1 MGNVFPTTS
10 TQNNLENLAVVP
22 VQLAAL
28 NRRFLGWIRFRRA
41 LPTTNRTDAT
51 PQNIRLWENHYP
63 RAAGSDSDQAYRPA
77 AEQDDRPAGS
87 PAGMSGDRQAE
98 KQVMATQRESVAARV
113 DRLWRIWRRA
123 PQSYAGGL
131 AREELLE
138 SCLPLVRAVTRQV
151 ASTVADMPRCDLQQE
166 GFLGLCAAVES
177 FDPARGV
184 PFPAHASL
192 RIMGAARDAARRWRR
207 QSPRRV
213 VETARAGGW
222 SPRAAFAAAVIR
234 QDDLLARL
242 ERGLCPRRRLILH
255 LCILQDTPCRQVAP
269 RLGLHASRV
278 AQIQRQMLN
287 TWRRDP
293 RIAALLG
300 VRPAAKVHLPT

>member
-1 MGNVFPTTS
+1 MNNDFLTTF
-10 TQNNLENLAVVP
+10 TQNNIAAVP
-22 VQLAAL
+22 AQLAAL
-28 NRRFLGWIRFRRA
+28 SRRFLGWIRFRRA
-41 LPTTNRTDAT
+41 LPVTNRPDAT
-51 PQNIRLWENHYP
+51 PQSSRSLENHSEY
-63 RAAGSDSDQAYRPA
+63 GPA
-77 AEQDDRPAGS
+77 RGTAEEPVLAS
-87 PAGMSGDRQAE
+87 
-98 KQVMATQRESVAARV
+98 QRESAAARV

-138 SCLPLVRAVTRQV
+138 SCLPLVRAMTRQV

-166 GFLGLCAAVES
+166 GFLGLCAALES
-177 FDPARGV
+177 YDPTRGV
-184 PFPAHASL
+184 PFPAHARR
-192 RIMGAARDAARRWRR
+192 RILGAARDAARRWRR

-222 SPRAAFAAAVIR
+222 APRAAFAAAVIR

-242 ERGLCPRRRLILH
+242 ESGLCPRRRLILH

-278 AQIQRQMLN
+278 AQIQRQMLH

-300 VRPAAKVHLPT
+300 IGPGD